1 MKETGGIVGMQNT
14 DNVNNP
20 KHYSGTCSL
29 ECIDIMKIILGEEA
43 VKHFCL
49 GNAFKYLWRYKNK
62 NGEEDL
68 KKAEWYLKYVDN
80 DIDGDDELFETYLDI
95 EELYRKALNDL

>member
-1 MKETGGIVGMQNT
+1 MKEIGGTVGMQNT

-29 ECIDIMKIILGEEA
+29 ECIDIMKMILGEEA

-49 GNAFKYLWRYKNK
+49 EMPLNIYGDIKTKMA
-62 NGEEDL
+62 
-68 KKAEWYLKYVDN
+68 KK
-80 DIDGDDELFETYLDI
+80 I
-95 EELYRKALNDL
+95 

>member
-1 MKETGGIVGMQNT
+1 MKETGGIAGMQNT

-29 ECIDIMKIILGEEA
+29 ECIDVMEAILGEEA

-68 KKAEWYLKYVDN
+68 DKARWYLEYAFKKMDAGEDLTDYDKLNV
-80 DIDGDDELFETYLDI
+80 
-95 EELYRKALNDL
+95 LYYKSINGK